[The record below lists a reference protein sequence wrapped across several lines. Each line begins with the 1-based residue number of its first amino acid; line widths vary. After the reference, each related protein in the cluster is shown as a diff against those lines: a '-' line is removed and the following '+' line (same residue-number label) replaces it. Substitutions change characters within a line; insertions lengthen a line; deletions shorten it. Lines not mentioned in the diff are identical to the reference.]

1 MIWTSAKLEKDVPA
15 PPSRQRTFLQIFLAN
30 SELEAFLKIVN
41 LEDVKSIITSSK
53 YLLLNTYYLKVGA
66 SQQHD
71 VTTVFRVDRKY

>member
-1 MIWTSAKLEKDVPA
+1 M
-15 PPSRQRTFLQIFLAN
+15 QIFLAN

-53 YLLLNTYYLKVGA
+53 YLLPVNTDYLKVGA

-71 VTTVFRVDRKY
+71 VTTVFQVDRKY